1 MRVYTSLIILILVI
15 IFGSSCRKDFD
26 YGPSSGNLTF
36 SKDTVYLD
44 TVFTNISSS
53 TYSLKVYNPTRD
65 DVNIPS
71 IQLKEGNN
79 SAYRLNVD
87 GQEGKAFKNVPLF
100 AQDSLYVFIEI
111 TQDISKTQQSN
122 WLYTDVL
129 QFDSGKNIQEIPL
142 VTLIKDAVFLS
153 PTILENNLKE
163 QVYIGKDAN
172 EKNIFAD
179 GLTLTDEQL
188 HFTNTIPYVI
198 YGYASVPE
206 GKQLIIDAGSRIHF
220 HKNSGLVVQKNAS
233 IQINGTLSKGE
244 EVKEGEVIFEGDRL
258 EPELANIAGQWG
270 AIILNQGSINN
281 TINYTTIKNATTGV
295 LFNGEITNPNSN
307 LQINNS
313 QIFNS
318 ANINLWLK
326 EAKVTSKNLVI
337 GSAGNIGLYCNLG
350 GNYFFTHATIANYWI
365 NGFREGSAL
374 KIDNT
379 KELSAVFNNCIID
392 GNKRNELVLEK
403 NNDSSFNFLFN
414 HCMITSD
421 INDNITNSIYNFTNT
436 NYYNTVFL
444 NKDSSFEDAF
454 NNIFNINKSSF
465 AINIGDLESA
475 LNAPVDIQNTDR
487 TSSPDLGAFE
497 YFELNE

>member
-163 QVYIGKDAN
+163 Q
-172 EKNIFAD
+172 
-179 GLTLTDEQL
+179 
-188 HFTNTIPYVI
+188 
-198 YGYASVPE
+198 
-206 GKQLIIDAGSRIHF
+206 
-220 HKNSGLVVQKNAS
+220 
-233 IQINGTLSKGE
+233 
-244 EVKEGEVIFEGDRL
+244 
-258 EPELANIAGQWG
+258 
-270 AIILNQGSINN
+270 
-281 TINYTTIKNATTGV
+281 
-295 LFNGEITNPNSN
+295 
-307 LQINNS
+307 
-313 QIFNS
+313 
-318 ANINLWLK
+318 
-326 EAKVTSKNLVI
+326 
-337 GSAGNIGLYCNLG
+337 
-350 GNYFFTHATIANYWI
+350 
-365 NGFREGSAL
+365 
-374 KIDNT
+374 
-379 KELSAVFNNCIID
+379 CI
-392 GNKRNELVLEK
+392 
-403 NNDSSFNFLFN
+403 
-414 HCMITSD
+414 
-421 INDNITNSIYNFTNT
+421 
-436 NYYNTVFL
+436 
-444 NKDSSFEDAF
+444 
-454 NNIFNINKSSF
+454 
-465 AINIGDLESA
+465 
-475 LNAPVDIQNTDR
+475 
-487 TSSPDLGAFE
+487 
-497 YFELNE
+497 